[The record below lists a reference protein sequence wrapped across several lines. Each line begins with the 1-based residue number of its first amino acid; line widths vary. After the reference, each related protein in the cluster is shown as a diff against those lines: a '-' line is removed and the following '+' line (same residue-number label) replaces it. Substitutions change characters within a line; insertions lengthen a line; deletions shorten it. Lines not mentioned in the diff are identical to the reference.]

1 MMRAARMPGI
11 SRRHVIKA
19 GAAIGGALFIPNVGR
34 AQNEPRRGGTLR
46 VAMPYNPASVDPITG
61 RNQPDFN
68 VLYAVFDPLI
78 DFDAATLELKPG
90 LAKAWRFTDP
100 RTLVLDLVE
109 GVRFHDGSAFDAEAV
124 KLNLERCKSD
134 PRSTVKGDVR
144 TIDRIDVTGHHSVAL
159 KLTRTN
165 AGLPTI
171 LTSRA
176 GCMISPASAQGGR
189 NVDRTPVGTGPFK
202 FVEWQDNAN
211 FKLVRNATYRT
222 PGLPYLDA
230 IEMRIISDLNTVVR
244 SVIAGE
250 SDLALTL
257 EVPQKLL
264 VDRVPTV
271 IADANPSMNFYGVFL
286 NYGKPPLDDVRVR
299 QGLNYATDRDQLNT
313 VIMNGL
319 AETTSAILPRAHWA
333 CDPATADYYKCDVE
347 KAKKLLSEAG
357 YPNGLDIE
365 AFGWPDQVAS
375 RRQELL
381 MAQWS
386 KAGIRIK
393 LTTAAP
399 QHAMEF
405 FMLQSKGSMLISP
418 TGGFPD
424 PTQFYEAMF
433 GADAL
438 RNASK
443 IELPGFR
450 PLLDRTMDALDQ
462 SARKA
467 AFADLQRF
475 VIEQALQVPQYINRI
490 VTVRTKKVN
499 NFSNGLLAT
508 PKFHEVWLEA

>member
-1 MMRAARMPGI
+1 MA
-11 SRRHVIKA
+11 
-19 GAAIGGALFIPNVGR
+19 
-34 AQNEPRRGGTLR
+34 
-46 VAMPYNPASVDPITG
+46 
-61 RNQPDFN
+61 
-68 VLYAVFDPLI
+68 
-78 DFDAATLELKPG
+78 
-90 LAKAWRFTDP
+90 
-100 RTLVLDLVE
+100 
-109 GVRFHDGSAFDAEAV
+109 
-124 KLNLERCKSD
+124 
-134 PRSTVKGDVR
+134 
-144 TIDRIDVTGHHSVAL
+144 
-159 KLTRTN
+159 
-165 AGLPTI
+165 
-171 LTSRA
+171 
-176 GCMISPASAQGGR
+176 
-189 NVDRTPVGTGPFK
+189 
-202 FVEWQDNAN
+202 
-211 FKLVRNATYRT
+211 
-222 PGLPYLDA
+222 
-230 IEMRIISDLNTVVR
+230 
-244 SVIAGE
+244 
-250 SDLALTL
+250 
-257 EVPQKLL
+257 KLL
-264 VDRVPTV
+264 FQRGPQHPEPIHIKKQVH
-271 IADANPSMNFYGVFL
+271 
-286 NYGKPPLDDVRVR
+286 DVRVR

-319 AETTSAILPRAHWA
+319 AETTSTILPRAHWA

-475 VIEQALQVPQYINRI
+475 VIEQALQVPQHINRI